1 MDKDSGAS
9 SVNALMQDEAILWK
23 DRKRILGM
31 PISFTVYS
39 IDNNRLYVK
48 KGLFNSIMDEL
59 LLYRILDIKLSRNL
73 IQKIFR
79 VGTITLST
87 ADKTNPV
94 LEIKNVKNSDKI
106 RRLISN
112 IVERER
118 NEKRIMGKEMFGAAG
133 IDVTGDN
140 GTLDTGF

>member
-1 MDKDSGAS
+1 MDKDSGKAS
-9 SVNALMQDEAILWK
+9 VTALTTDEEILWK

-48 KGLFNSIMDEL
+48 KGLLNSVMDEL
-59 LLYRILDIKLSRNL
+59 LLYRILDIKLSRSL
-73 IQKIFR
+73 FQKIFR

-87 ADKTNPV
+87 ADKTNPI
-94 LEIKNVKNSDKI
+94 LEIKNVKDSDKI